1 MDFSTFS
8 MMNNPYF
15 NTQMPSS
22 PIFGE
27 TKFNDILD
35 ANDFYNPY
43 LQNHS
48 LTYKQFVDEK
58 IPHEYMYM
66 YMNNISHE
74 PLPLNYRQE
83 WDDVIGISDPVK
95 KVGRPLEYEKKF
107 NREPTEYN
115 LFIRDEITR
124 MKNLDADVSSKDIFR
139 DAVTAWR
146 THKK

>member
-8 MMNNPYF
+8 MMNNPNF